1 MTRFVQR
8 FINKWKSYKFRF
20 VPWLMLNFN
29 EKVQDGSYL
38 QEYFTK
44 TIEIFTWYFMLVF
57 YWEAHLYSAFTHL

>member
-44 TIEIFTWYFMLVF
+44 TIEIFTWYFILAF
-57 YWEAHLYSAFTHL
+57 YWEPHLYSAFTHV